1 MRSKISAV
9 IFDTKKDNDYSK
21 VKTSFYK
28 ENEDFDLRVVN
39 SGDATEEKLLS
50 ILSSMKGF
58 DSIITI
64 GENPYIEFLNR
75 MPFYIRKKWYHF
87 DRFNAEAI
95 TDSIIGTLSVN
106 INRKD
111 TNFPLFSI
119 FTCAYKTD
127 KEKALRLYNS
137 LLKQTYKEWDW
148 WIIDDSPYPYESYF
162 KKIKDP
168 RIHIIKNENTHGN
181 IGFNK
186 HVIGMACDGDYLVE
200 VDHDDELTSDCLLLL
215 KKAFDTYPD
224 IGFAYSYAREEVGGE
239 TIFYGDY
246 FALGLGKTEECG
258 IEDKKMLIPI
268 TPDVNV
274 LSIHHV
280 VSLPNHVR
288 CWKAETY
295 RELGGHN
302 VDLSILDDQD
312 ILTRT
317 LLKYKACKIPKIL
330 YIQHEGERSEGERGG
345 TSTQTVRFY
354 EICRLGYI
362 LRDKYDKEIHEAFL
376 KWGLEDPYWDEN
388 EKRSKIFDGVK
399 PNTVN
404 INYVLDI

>member
-87 DRFNAEAI
+87 DEFNAEAV
-95 TDSIIGTLSVN
+95 TNSIIGTLSAN

-111 TNFPLFSI
+111 KGFPLFSI

-148 WIIDDSPYPYESYF
+148 LIIDDSPYPYESYF

-312 ILTRT
+312 LLTRT

-345 TSTQTVRFY
+345 TSTQTVRFD

-362 LRDKYDKEIHEAFL
+362 LRDKYDKEIHETFL

>member
-1 MRSKISAV
+1 
-9 IFDTKKDNDYSK
+9 
-21 VKTSFYK
+21 
-28 ENEDFDLRVVN
+28 
-39 SGDATEEKLLS
+39 
-50 ILSSMKGF
+50 
-58 DSIITI
+58 
-64 GENPYIEFLNR
+64 
-75 MPFYIRKKWYHF
+75 
-87 DRFNAEAI
+87 
-95 TDSIIGTLSVN
+95 
-106 INRKD
+106 
-111 TNFPLFSI
+111 
-119 FTCAYKTD
+119 
-127 KEKALRLYNS
+127 
-137 LLKQTYKEWDW
+137 
-148 WIIDDSPYPYESYF
+148 
-162 KKIKDP
+162 
-168 RIHIIKNENTHGN
+168 
-181 IGFNK
+181 
-186 HVIGMACDGDYLVE
+186 MACDGDYLVE

-215 KKAFDTYPD
+215 KKAFNTYPD

-274 LSIHHV
+274 LSIRHIV
-280 VSLPNHVR
+280 GLPNHVR
-288 CWKAETY
+288 CWKAEAY

-312 ILTRT
+312 LLTRT

-345 TSTQTVRFY
+345 TSTQTVRFD

-362 LRDKYDKEIHEAFL
+362 LRDKYDKEIHETFL

>member
-21 VKTSFYK
+21 VKTSVYK

-64 GENPYIEFLNR
+64 GENPYIEFLTR

-87 DRFNAEAI
+87 DGFNAEAI

-246 FALGLGKTEECG
+246 FAMGLGKTEECG
-258 IEDKKMLIPI
+258 IEDEKMLIPI

-274 LSIHHV
+274 LSIRHIV
-280 VSLPNHVR
+280 GLPNHVR
-288 CWKAETY
+288 CWKAEAY

-312 ILTRT
+312 LLTRT

-345 TSTQTVRFY
+345 TSTQTARFD
-354 EICRLGYI
+354 EIRRLGCI
-362 LRDKYDKEIHEAFL
+362 LKDKYDKEIHEAFL